1 MTYYTHLY
9 GCNIIYCDNI
19 NIIIRIA
26 LYLFILIHIW
36 KKIDKSI
43 SVSSTNLIIYILVN
57 DADSIYRDISNVI
70 TNCKNS
76 SINSTI

>member
-26 LYLFILIHIW
+26 LYLFIPIHIW